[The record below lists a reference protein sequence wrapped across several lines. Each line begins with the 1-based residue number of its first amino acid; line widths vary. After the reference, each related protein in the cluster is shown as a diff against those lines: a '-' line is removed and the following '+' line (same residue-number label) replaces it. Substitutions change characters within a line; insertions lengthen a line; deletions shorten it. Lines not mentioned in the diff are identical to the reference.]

1 MHRASAVLSVLVLTL
16 ASCAPGSAEEPPTG
30 QTLARAEVGR
40 PAPAFTL
47 PDLDGNQ
54 VSLADHAGE
63 VVVLEWFSPECPF
76 VVYAHTEG
84 PLASLPGKWT
94 GNGVVWLAINSNAPG
109 TQGSDPSV
117 NRTAA
122 AEWGLPNS
130 VLLDPEGSV
139 GRAYGAK
146 NTPQMFIVGR
156 DGTLVY
162 NGAVDNAPRGRVQ
175 GKTHEMWLDD
185 ALTDVL
191 NGVAVRRANNQPY
204 GCTVKYGS

>member
-1 MHRASAVLSVLVLTL
+1 MRNPFALLSALALV
-16 ASCAPGSAEEPPTG
+16 SCNLGSTG
-30 QTLARAEVGR
+30 EAAAGEVLARAEVGQ

-54 VSLADHAGE
+54 VSLADHSGE
-63 VVVLEWFSPECPF
+63 VVVLEWFSPECPY
-76 VVYAHTEG
+76 VVYAHTDG
-84 PLASLPGKWT
+84 PLAALPGQWT
-94 GNGVVWLAINSNAPG
+94 ERGVAWLAINSNAPG
-109 TQGSDPSV
+109 TQGSDPAV

-122 AEWGLPNS
+122 TEWGLPSS
-130 VLLDPEGSV
+130 VLLDPEGDV

-162 NGAVDNAPRGRVQ
+162 NGAVDNAPRGRVK
-175 GKTHEMWLDD
+175 GKSHELWIDD

-191 NGVAVRRANNQPY
+191 NGAAVRRANNQPY